1 MQYSPRFLNY
11 TTDRVRRHQRLK
23 VTEGSIIPTRS
34 DQTNAVAGASNLLPV
49 GLAVVVTTVAN
60 GLLSAD
66 LKARLVFCDGKHAL
80 PGHRAFS
87 VYAKK
92 DPRIDFV
99 RLQRALGNKLPR
111 VRPSWRRSGQA
122 HAK

>member
-1 MQYSPRFLNY
+1 MHQSLARYSAPVSSVHAPSWADFI
-11 TTDRVRRHQRLK
+11 TTMVGFRVFGTH
-23 VTEGSIIPTRS
+23 T
-34 DQTNAVAGASNLLPV
+34 GASNLPPV

-66 LKARLVFCDGKHAL
+66 LKARLVFCDRKYAL

-92 DPRIDFV
+92 NPRIDFV
-99 RLQRALGNKLPR
+99 RLQRAL
-111 VRPSWRRSGQA
+111 
-122 HAK
+122 